1 MKRLLHDP
9 ALQDAWQQLLT
20 HALGQTQ
27 VGVLGAL
34 IALPLLV
41 LGLLAGVR

>member
-1 MKRLLHDP
+1 MRRLPHDP

-34 IALPLLV
+34 LALTLLI
-41 LGLLAGVR
+41 LGVLAGAR